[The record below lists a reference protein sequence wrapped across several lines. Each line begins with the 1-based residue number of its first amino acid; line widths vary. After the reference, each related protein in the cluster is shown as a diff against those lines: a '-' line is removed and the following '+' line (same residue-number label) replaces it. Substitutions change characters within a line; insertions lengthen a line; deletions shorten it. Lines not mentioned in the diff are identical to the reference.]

1 MTTKHDAVE
10 EFLVEKVDT
19 IVRQLPPEERER
31 VKFVNGKL
39 SGPPDLV
46 RKVKSLLRREDAE
59 GTAGD

>member
-1 MTTKHDAVE
+1 ME

-31 VKFVNGKL
+31 VKFVDGKL